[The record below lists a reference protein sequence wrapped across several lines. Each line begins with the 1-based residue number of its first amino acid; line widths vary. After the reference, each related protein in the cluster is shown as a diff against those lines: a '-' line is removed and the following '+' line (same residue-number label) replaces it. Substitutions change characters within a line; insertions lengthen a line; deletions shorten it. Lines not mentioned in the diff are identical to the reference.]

1 MRRLGLICVTAAV
14 LMAAS
19 SAMVRADVD
28 IDAKAK
34 EVTKSLVSV
43 EYTLRNEN
51 ASHEEAGQGILIH
64 KDGIILISGALMSES
79 YPMEWVK
86 DIKVRL
92 PWKNFTGVSAK
103 FIGRTRDR
111 LFAFL
116 KTEKPI
122 DGEVFT
128 PGEMASSSLG
138 EQVFS
143 VALMSK
149 AGGYGTYVG
158 TTRVKALIPL
168 SHLFANTDSF
178 GLTRGMSPVYDLK
191 SGQVVGLTTPALG
204 ESMILRDGSGARN
217 VQLIDDD
224 QSSSYL
230 PAEEVQDLFKNI
242 PTQPFESPRP
252 WLAVDELTGTSE
264 DMRAL
269 KHIEQPA
276 GVMIGS
282 VIPNEPADKAGLQA
296 QDIVLTVDGKE
307 FSTSSIPELMVM
319 HFSRALEKH
328 APGDKVVLGILRD
341 GKKMD
346 IPVTLGESPKT
357 GGEMPYAFSP
367 KVGVSTRDLVFGD
380 AYARR
385 LPQDTKGVMVAL
397 VKTGAPAS
405 LGSTPLRSGYL
416 ITKVNDQPINDQT
429 DFTAA
434 MKKIDDSPDMKEAVF
449 VVIQSDGNTEVCR
462 IDLTK

>member
-1 MRRLGLICVTAAV
+1 MAAV
-14 LMAAS
+14 LVAAT
-19 SAMVRADVD
+19 SARVRADVD

-34 EVTKSLVSV
+34 DVTKSLVAV

-51 ASHEEAGQGILIH
+51 ASHEEAGQGILIQ
-64 KDGIILISGALMSES
+64 KDGIILISGSLMAES
-79 YPMEWVK
+79 YPKEWIK

-103 FIGRTRDR
+103 FLGRTRDR

-122 DGEVFT
+122 DGDVFN
-128 PGEMASSSLG
+128 PGEIAPSTLG
-138 EQVFS
+138 QEVFS
-143 VALMSK
+143 VALLSK
-149 AGGYGTYVG
+149 AGGYDTYVG
-158 TTRVKALIPL
+158 TTRVKGMIHL

-191 SGQVVGLTTPALG
+191 TGNVVGITTPALG
-204 ESMILRDGSGARN
+204 ESMILRDGNGLRN

-230 PAEEVQDLFKNI
+230 PGEEVENLFKNI
-242 PTQPFESPRP
+242 PTEPFDAPRP

-264 DMRAL
+264 DMRTL

-276 GVMIGS
+276 GIMIGS
-282 VIPNEPADKAGLQA
+282 VIPNEPADKAGLLA
-296 QDIVLTVDGKE
+296 QDIVLTIDGKE
-307 FSTSSIPELMVM
+307 FSSSPIPELMVM

-328 APGDKVVLGILRD
+328 APGDKVVLGVLRD
-341 GKKMD
+341 GKKID

-357 GGEMPYAFSP
+357 GGEMPYNFSP
-367 KVGVSTRDLVFGD
+367 KIGVATRDLVFGD
-380 AYARR
+380 AYSRR

-397 VKTGAPAS
+397 VKTGAPAA

-416 ITKVNDQPINDQT
+416 ITKVNDQTISNET
-429 DFTAA
+429 DFLAE
-434 MKKIDDSPDMKEAVF
+434 MKKIEDATDLKEAVF
-449 VVIQSDGNTEVCR
+449 VVIQADGNTEVCR